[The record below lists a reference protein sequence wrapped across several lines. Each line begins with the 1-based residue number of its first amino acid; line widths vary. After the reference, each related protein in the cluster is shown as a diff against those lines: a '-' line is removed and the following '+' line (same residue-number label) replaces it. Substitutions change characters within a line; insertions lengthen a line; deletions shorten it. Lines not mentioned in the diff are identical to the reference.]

1 MNEKEITA
9 VPATDRLLKWPDIP
23 WDDLYTIS
31 SWRQKPRRKEKYY
44 SPIIALDTETSK
56 YDSEILFITDW
67 TLTIEDFGCIYG
79 NRAADLIDCLRS
91 LVETIQT
98 GTANRAIIYVHNYSY
113 DYMFLRNHL
122 FAAFGEPVGSLATK
136 PHKYVTMRFE
146 NGLEFRD
153 SYILTGRNLEKFA
166 ADMGTAI
173 QKQVGSWDYKKF
185 RTPGSVRTPEE
196 IKYVCADTIALVQ
209 GLREFFRQHKCN
221 TATVE
226 LTQTGFV
233 RKAGLQASRKDKEW
247 RRTFRK
253 SALDLEQYNQL
264 EFAFHGGYTHANRY
278 HIGEIIRN
286 VTSYDFTSSY
296 PARMLYDKF
305 PMSKFIPYRGAD
317 INSVLEMSD
326 TFAFCGNALFI
337 GIEVDRQCPMPP
349 IAKHK
354 CKILRDP
361 IIDNGRVVSAEMLVV
376 PFTDPDL
383 EAIAK
388 YYTWEYCELQSVM
401 YAEKEYLP
409 DWFCGLIMELFKNKT
424 TLKGVDPV
432 LYMLS
437 KGMLN
442 SMYGM
447 SVQKIIRDDITEDFE
462 SMEWLV
468 DRTRNDPEKGAEKLK
483 KFYDNRSKFLP
494 YQWGV
499 WVTAYAQRELFKLGE
514 CCGLWI
520 YSDTDSVK
528 GCQFDMDALNKYND
542 SVREISR
549 ARGYGTIEYNG
560 KTYTIGVA
568 EFDGNYSEFVTL
580 GSKRYCYRENGELH
594 ITVAGVPKIG
604 VAELQ
609 DDIKNF
615 RKDMVFKETHKQAAT
630 YIYVDW
636 IHQIMVNGETI
647 EYGCA
652 VRLDDVEYTLDQTL
666 QFNPVT
672 GLPYSE
678 FQYI

>member
-1 MNEKEITA
+1 MTENQTGAAK
-9 VPATDRLLKWPDIP
+9 TDRIINYPCVP

-44 SPIIALDTETSK
+44 SQIIALDTETSK
-56 YDSEILFITDW
+56 YSEDILFITDW

-79 NRAADLIDCLRS
+79 NRAADLMDCLQT
-91 LVETIQT
+91 LCKTIV
-98 GTANRAIIYVHNYSY
+98 ASESNRAIIYVHNYSY

-122 FAAFGEPVGSLATK
+122 FERFGMPAGALAVK
-136 PHKYVTMRFE
+136 PHKYITMRFE
-146 NGLEFRD
+146 TGIEFRD
-153 SYILTGRNLEKFA
+153 SYILTGRSLEKFA
-166 ADMGTAI
+166 ADMGTAV
-173 QKQVGSWDYKKF
+173 QKQVGLWDYKKF
-185 RTPGSVRTPEE
+185 RTPGSARTPQE

-233 RKAGLQASRKDKEW
+233 RKEGLQASRKDKEW

-253 SALDLEQYNQL
+253 SALDLDQYNQL

-317 INSVLEMSD
+317 ISSVLDMSD

-337 GIEVDRQCPMPP
+337 GIEVDRKCPMPP

-388 YYTWEYCELQSVM
+388 YYKWDYCELQNVM

-409 DWFCGLIMELFKNKT
+409 DWFCDLIMELFKNKT
-424 TLKGVDPV
+424 TLKGIDPV

-447 SVQKIIRDDITEDFE
+447 SVQKIIRDDITEDFD
-462 SMEWLV
+462 SMEWVV

-528 GCQFDMDALNKYND
+528 GCQFDMDALKRYNEN
-542 SVREISR
+542 VREISR

-604 VAELQ
+604 VTELQ
-609 DDIKNF
+609 DDIRNF
-615 RKDMVFKETHKQAAT
+615 KRDMVFKDTHKQAAT
-630 YIYVDW
+630 YIYVDGVHK
-636 IHQIMVNGETI
+636 ITVDGETI
-647 EYGCA
+647 EYGCS

-666 QFNPVT
+666 QFNPDT
-672 GLPYSE
+672 GLPYTE
-678 FQYI
+678 FQYV